1 MITVPVDWIV
11 ILVLSVAVL
20 LSFKKCFYMHTDTP
34 PMDVA
39 ASKCISLRCMFDGVY
54 IELMG

>member
-1 MITVPVDWIV
+1 
-11 ILVLSVAVL
+11 
-20 LSFKKCFYMHTDTP
+20 MHTDTP

-54 IELMG
+54 IELVG